1 MAYDG
6 DAPIDARLLPGSH
19 FFSTYGGAVVYFTVA
34 DDGTIDYDASLDGVL
49 TGRGTNSLTVQ
60 GAAVQIDASALP
72 GSYLALDYVAY
83 DGDAPIDARLL
94 PGSHFFST
102 YGGAVVYFT
111 VADDGTIDY
120 DASLDG
126 VLTGRG
132 TSSLT
137 VQGAAVQIDASALPG
152 SYLALDY
159 VAYDGDAPI
168 DARLL
173 PGSHFFSTY
182 GGAVVYFTVADDG
195 TIDYDV
201 SLDGIL
207 SGRGTSSLVFLQRI

>member
-1 MAYDG
+1 MHDWDRALGEVFVDPEVFPAG
-6 DAPIDARLLPGSH
+6 ARRQRLARIVFRPGLRGLRRRRTDQRQLLPGSH

-49 TGRGTNSLTVQ
+49 TGRGTNTLTVQ

-102 YGGAVVYFT
+102 YGGAAVYFT
-111 VADDGTIDY
+111 VANDGTIDY

-132 TSSLT
+132 R
-137 VQGAAVQIDASALPG
+137 AA
-152 SYLALDY
+152 
-159 VAYDGDAPI
+159 
-168 DARLL
+168 
-173 PGSHFFSTY
+173 
-182 GGAVVYFTVADDG
+182 
-195 TIDYDV
+195 
-201 SLDGIL
+201 
-207 SGRGTSSLVFLQRI
+207 